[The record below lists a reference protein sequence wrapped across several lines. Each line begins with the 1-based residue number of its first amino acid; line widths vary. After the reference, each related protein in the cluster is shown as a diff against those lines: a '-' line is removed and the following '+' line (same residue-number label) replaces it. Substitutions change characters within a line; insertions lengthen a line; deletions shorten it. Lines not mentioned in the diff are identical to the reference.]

1 MDFYFAGGAME
12 VGGSCIYVRTGDKGI
27 LMDSGIR
34 QGGASE
40 KLPDLRG
47 IQERGGVDLILV
59 SHAHMD
65 HTGSLPVISK
75 AYPGA
80 RIYMT
85 SMAMDQTRVL
95 LYDSLKLMD
104 RKEEEIPQYSREDVE
119 AMLKR
124 IVPIHYQQ
132 EISLPELDM
141 KLTAYPAGH
150 IAGAACLYLQTPE
163 GSIFYSGDVSG
174 FAQQTIEGIGI
185 PRLRP
190 DVVLLESTYGDRLHA
205 SRTLEENRLVQ
216 TVAQCAEKGMK
227 VLIPAFALGRSQEV
241 LLILKKAMQNKAIP
255 AIPVYVDG
263 MVRDMNRV
271 YKTNPTFLK
280 RNLARRIMKGDE
292 PFYTEWIREVGTGED
307 RNALTEM
314 PGPAVFVAS
323 SGMLSGGPSIMYAKK
338 LLPREDACVV
348 LTGYQDEESP
358 GRLLLNLLDGDKDRE
373 GETERRVTL
382 DGTSVPVK
390 AEIVMVGLSAHADQS
405 DLCGIVERVSGRR
418 VILVHGSAGAI
429 SALGEQLSSDVRRQI
444 WQPSDGETVSI
455 QMRGKRQQISD
466 LQDHMNCRVFEGE
479 GVDPLRLWDFVR
491 TRYRG
496 RGLTI
501 RQLMYLWFGREDA
514 LSEEEL
520 QKFQEDLLASGF
532 FDRHPKRLYLFL
544 PREEEDLR
552 ALKEKGEPT
561 VQDVEAGV
569 RSLLDGRIAC
579 PVRKIGYYTGEKKAV
594 LTVDFPDALDPG
606 LISDISEK
614 LSEELGWT
622 LELKGNMNNARAE
635 MLLNGLFPGRCGRI
649 SYYPERKT
657 CQISLLKKE
666 EGDREKALSFEK
678 TTGWKLEIPGE
689 ESPKAPLSQAA
700 SIPLPGESPRWFY
713 PAEGAERA
721 EQNLAFSLV
730 DQFFEESP
738 VKPGKKGRK
747 NDQNGVYLELSF
759 ISPEL
764 GERCATILE
773 EVALRTGWRVHISES
788 VNQAQ
793 LTVIAAGLCSSYGVL
808 QEKIAYLP
816 AFRAVRIKNAPQT
829 PVPDQMREEFLKHTG
844 LPLID

>member
-1 MDFYFAGGAME
+1 MEFYFAGGAME

-27 LMDSGIR
+27 LMDAGIR
-34 QGGASE
+34 QGGAAE

-119 AMLKR
+119 SMLKR

-132 EISLPELDM
+132 ETALPELDM

-205 SRTLEENRLVQ
+205 SRALEENRLVQ
-216 TVAQCAEKGMK
+216 AVAECAEKGMK

-241 LLILKKAMQNKAIP
+241 LLILKKAMQDKAIP
-255 AIPVYVDG
+255 PIPVYVDG

-271 YKTNPTFLK
+271 YRANPTFLR

-307 RNALTEM
+307 RNALTEL

-338 LLPREDACVV
+338 LLPREDACVI

-358 GRLLLNLLDGDKDRE
+358 GRLLLNLLDSEKERE
-373 GETERRVTL
+373 AGSERRVTL
-382 DGTSVPVK
+382 DGTSVPVN
-390 AEIVMVGLSAHADQS
+390 ARIVMVGLSAHADQS
-405 DLCGIVERVSGRR
+405 DLCGIVERVSGRK
-418 VILVHGSAGAI
+418 VILVHGNAEAI
-429 SALGEQLSSDVRRQI
+429 GALGRQLSTDFRRQI

-455 QMRGKRQQISD
+455 VLRGKRQQISD
-466 LQDHMNCRVFEGE
+466 LQDHMNCRIFDGEGE
-479 GVDPLRLWDFVR
+479 DPLRLWDFVR
-491 TRYRG
+491 TRYKG

-514 LSEEEL
+514 LTEEEL
-520 QKFQEDLLASGF
+520 QKFQEDLLSSGF
-532 FDRHPKRLYLFL
+532 FDRHPRRLYLFL
-544 PREEEDLR
+544 PREEEELR

-561 VQDVEAGV
+561 IQDVEGKV
-569 RSLLDGRIAC
+569 RALLEGRIIC
-579 PVRKIGYYTGEKKAV
+579 PVRKIGYHTGEKKAV

-606 LISDISEK
+606 LISA
-614 LSEELGWT
+614 LSDTLSSDLGWT
-622 LELKGNMNNARAE
+622 LELKGTMNNARAE
-635 MLLNGLFPGRCGRI
+635 MLLSELFRGRCGRI
-649 SYYPERKT
+649 SYYPEKKT

-666 EGDREKALSFEK
+666 EGDREAAGAFEAA
-678 TTGWKLEIPGE
+678 TGWKLEIPGME
-689 ESPKAPLSQAA
+689 QETASLPQAA
-700 SIPLPGESPRWFY
+700 AIPLQGDNPRWFL
-713 PAEGAERA
+713 PEQGIERA

-759 ISPEL
+759 TSPEL
-764 GERCATILE
+764 GERCASLLQEI
-773 EVALRTGWRVHISES
+773 ALRTGWRVHIGDS
-788 VNQAQ
+788 VNQAK
-793 LTVIAAGLCSSYGVL
+793 LTVTAAGLCAAYGVV
-808 QEKIAYLP
+808 QDKIAYLP
-816 AFRAVRIKNAPQT
+816 AMRAVRIKNAPDT
-829 PVPDQMREEFLKHTG
+829 PVPEKMKEEFLEQTG